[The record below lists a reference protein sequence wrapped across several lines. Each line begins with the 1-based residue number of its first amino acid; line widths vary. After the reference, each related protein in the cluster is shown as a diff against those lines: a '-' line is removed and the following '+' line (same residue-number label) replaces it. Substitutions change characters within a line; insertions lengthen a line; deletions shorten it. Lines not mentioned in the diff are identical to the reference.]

1 MSYTYLTT
9 NSTGAWNML
18 TLPHNDVKAKWS
30 ERYPHSHVIGEKM
43 VEEGEEIIEIIV
55 IIVECD
61 SQNSK
66 VAPMT
71 FTPNF
76 IPVKGFCRCN

>member
-1 MSYTYLTT
+1 
-9 NSTGAWNML
+9 
-18 TLPHNDVKAKWS
+18 
-30 ERYPHSHVIGEKM
+30 M
-43 VEEGEEIIEIIV
+43 VEEGEEIIEIII